1 MFPGSCELSLKPHY
15 PLDVGKATFGS
26 PLPKM
31 PSFQKVFKRVPM
43 RTRYV
48 GQTNNDNLQVA
59 NCQTQRVAVRGC
71 TEQKGEGEGLAV
83 LSHFFT

>member
-26 PLPKM
+26 PLPKI
-31 PSFQKVFKRVPM
+31 PSFQKVFKRVY
-43 RTRYV
+43 TNENKICW
-48 GQTNNDNLQVA
+48 TNNDKLQVA
-59 NCQTQRVAVRGC
+59 NCQTQKVAVRGC

-83 LSHFFT
+83 LSHYFT